1 MHNEGAQML
10 KEKLEE
16 QVDLDQQTSR
26 RFFTLLCVLHM
37 RG

>member
-1 MHNEGAQML
+1 LRERLSENAE
-10 KEKLEE
+10 
-16 QVDLDQQTSR
+16 LDQPTSR